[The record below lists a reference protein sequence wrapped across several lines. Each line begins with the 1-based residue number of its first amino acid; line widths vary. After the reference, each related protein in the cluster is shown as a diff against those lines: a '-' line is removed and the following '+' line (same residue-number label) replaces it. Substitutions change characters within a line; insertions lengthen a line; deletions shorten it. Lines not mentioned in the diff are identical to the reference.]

1 MTIRTKLVLT
11 YLLLVGF
18 VGAATGIGLPRWVEA
33 AVIRAEQD
41 RLIRQSQWVADR
53 LSSQAR
59 TRFGNLGL
67 AQTLNTV
74 EELLADE
81 TVAIVDPNGLIVR
94 SSRRELQGESLPV
107 RPERRPE
114 ERTLFRPSLL
124 GMPALTVLT
133 GVGPVIIAQTTL
145 TDPQSP
151 LRGYSVVLIRD
162 RAFIQDLARPITR
175 NLYTVIAM
183 MLLAALMIAGWVSR
197 DLVRRLQATGQAA
210 RALAD
215 GDLSHRA
222 PENGHDEITELA
234 GHFNHMAERIE
245 ALVAGL
251 RRSET
256 ARRDLLVTVSH
267 ELRTPMTSI
276 SGFAE
281 ALLDGVV
288 TDEERKQRYY
298 RIIVGEAGRLNRLIN
313 DLFDVAKL
321 DAGQLELRLQ
331 AMPVAPWLIEFA
343 ESYRPVVE
351 TAQGELSLQ
360 FSEEGRQARIYGDRD
375 RLDQVLGNLVSNA
388 LRFNPVGGLITI
400 AVRIEGDDL
409 RIAVNDQGPGVS
421 PEDADRLFD
430 RFYQGKNRG
439 TTDHTGAGLGLS
451 IVKSLVEAHGGA
463 AGVQS
468 NPGEGAT
475 FWFSLKL
482 LRAE

>member
-1 MTIRTKLVLT
+1 MRIRTKLVLT

-33 AVIRAEQD
+33 AVIRAEQG
-41 RLIRQSQWVADR
+41 RLTRQSQWVADR
-53 LSSQAR
+53 LSAQAR
-59 TRFGNLGL
+59 TRLGGLGL

-81 TVAIVDPNGLIVR
+81 TVAIVDPAGVIVR
-94 SSRRELQGESLPV
+94 SSRRELQGEVLPP
-107 RPERRPE
+107 RPGRGPGERPP
-114 ERTLFRPSLL
+114 RPSLL
-124 GMPALTVLT
+124 WMPTLTELT
-133 GVGPVIIAQTTL
+133 GIGPVIIAQTTL
-145 TDPQSP
+145 SDSQSP

-175 NLYTVIAM
+175 NLYAVIAL
-183 MLLAALMIAGWVSR
+183 MLLAALLIAGWISR

-222 PENGHDEITELA
+222 PETGRDEITELA

-245 ALVAGL
+245 SLVAGL

-288 TDEERKQRYY
+288 SDEEQKQRYY
-298 RIIVGEAGRLNRLIN
+298 RIIASEASRLNRLIN

-331 AMPVAPWLIEFA
+331 AMPITPWLVEFA
-343 ESYRPVVE
+343 EGYRPVVE
-351 TAQGELSLQ
+351 NAQGELTLQ
-360 FSEEGRQARIYGDRD
+360 LSEEARQAVVYGDRD

-388 LRFNPVGGLITI
+388 LRFNTQGEQITI
-400 AVRIEGDDL
+400 AVQIEGDDL
-409 RIAVNDQGPGVS
+409 RVAVSDRGPGVS
-421 PEDADRLFD
+421 PEEADRLFD

-439 TTDHTGAGLGLS
+439 AGHTGAGLGLS
-451 IVKSLVEAHGGA
+451 IVKSLVEAHGGRT
-463 AGVQS
+463 GVHS
-468 NPGEGAT
+468 RPGEGAT

-482 LRAE
+482 LKAE